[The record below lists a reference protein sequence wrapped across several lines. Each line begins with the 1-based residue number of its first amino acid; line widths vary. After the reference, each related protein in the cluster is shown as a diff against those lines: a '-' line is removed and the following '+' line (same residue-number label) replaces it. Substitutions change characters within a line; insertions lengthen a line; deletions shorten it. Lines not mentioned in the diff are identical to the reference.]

1 MPVPATPPQRRNHA
15 PRPVSAAA
23 QAALVTAAAAAGA
36 AAVAAAPDAARPWV
50 AATVCAAWLCLAAAV
65 AGGAGAVNRARRAAA
80 ASDAELRTLRARAA
94 RSAAESAQLADTAL
108 PALAARLRDGEPAA
122 RVLASLAPPQD
133 PRLQRLLRRLAQELE
148 DAARRTRQAADDGGR
163 AVRQL
168 ALAADGIDRLTAVTL
183 PAAVARLRDGYSA
196 DTVLGRLELPP
207 DGRLRVLAEA
217 TVRELA
223 LGERRAAAAREAG
236 ARALSRVQAAVVSML
251 ADLRE
256 MQDRHGEEVFGDL
269 LLLDHSTS
277 QLGLLTDRLAL
288 LMGGRAS
295 RAWNKPLPLES
306 VLRGAAGR
314 IAAYRRVR
322 LHSSGTACVAGFAAE
337 AVMHLLAEL
346 MDNAANFSP
355 PVDEVHVYV
364 EERTAGLVVTIEDS
378 GLKMADAALRR
389 AEEAVSGRSED
400 LARLQ
405 GTRLGLTVVGRI
417 ASRYGLSVS
426 FRPSSRGGTGV
437 VVLFPPQV
445 LSQPGDAGTGEPAP
459 PRRRPRTGPLGPDGL
474 GVRGGGRGRGGAGA
488 GDGGGAGGGRR
499 TGPPRG
505 ARPAPRGRD
514 HRTGRRHLPDR
525 PRPASPG
532 RGPAGGH
539 PGRAPGAAPGPHH
552 GGRGPRPPRPGAVA
566 AACPGGGGRRRALR
580 GLRRR
585 PGPRPAPRPPGGRGR
600 GRTWARGRGAPPAA
614 PDGRPRHHRAGPG
627 RRTGRARA
635 PGPGEPARRGPLSP
649 AGGPVPRHPA
659 DPSRRAHPRRTRRPV
674 PDRRSGP
681 PPGHRPGRGPATSCR
696 PPTTA

>member
-183 PAAVARLRDGYSA
+183 PAAVARLRDGSSA

-459 PRRRPRTGPLGPDGL
+459 RADVLAPGPSAPTASGS
-474 GVRGGGRGRGGAGA
+474 GAGA
-488 GDGGGAGGGRR
+488 VDEAVAVPVTVAVPVADGAPARPAGHAPLPAGATTEPGAGTSRTAPAPPPPAADRRVATPGGLPVRPPGRTMAAADRGRHDPGQSPPRARGAGDAGARFGAFADGLARARPPGPPEGGAGGGR
-499 TGPPRG
+499 
-505 ARPAPRGRD
+505 
-514 HRTGRRHLPDR
+514 
-525 PRPASPG
+525 
-532 RGPAGGH
+532 GPADGAHRPQPRTAG
-539 PGRAPGAAPGPHH
+539 PGTTAPDPGAARAVPEPRAPGN
-552 GGRGPRPPRPGAVA
+552 
-566 AACPGGGGRRRALR
+566 
-580 GLRRR
+580 
-585 PGPRPAPRPPGGRGR
+585 
-600 GRTWARGRGAPPAA
+600 PPA
-614 PDGRPRHHRAGPG
+614 G
-627 RRTGRARA
+627 AR
-635 PGPGEPARRGPLSP
+635 
-649 AGGPVPRHPA
+649 
-659 DPSRRAHPRRTRRPV
+659 
-674 PDRRSGP
+674 
-681 PPGHRPGRGPATSCR
+681 
-696 PPTTA
+696 

>member
-1 MPVPATPPQRRNHA
+1 MPVPATPPQRRNHP

-23 QAALVTAAAAAGA
+23 QAALAAPAAAAGA
-36 AAVAAAPDAARPWV
+36 AVVAAAPDAAGPWV

-65 AGGAGAVNRARRAAA
+65 VVGAGAVNRARRAAA
-80 ASDAELRTLRARAA
+80 ALDAELRMLRARAA
-94 RSAAESAQLADTAL
+94 RAAAESAQLVDSAL

-133 PRLQRLLRRLAQELE
+133 PRLQRLLHLLAQELE

-183 PAAVARLRDGYSA
+183 PAAVARLRDGSSA
-196 DTVLGRLELPP
+196 DTVRGRLELPP

-269 LLLDHSTS
+269 LRLDHSTS

-445 LSQPGDAGTGEPAP
+445 LSRPGDAGAGEPTPRADVLTPRPSAPTASGSGAGAVDESVAVAVADGTPARPAEHAPLPVGATTGPGADASRTAPAP
-459 PRRRPRTGPLGPDGL
+459 PPPATDRRVATPGGLPVRPPGRTMAAAD
-474 GVRGGGRGRGGAGA
+474 RGRHDPGQSPPRARGA
-488 GDGGGAGGGRR
+488 GDAGARFGAFADGLARARPPGSPEGGARAGRAPADGAHRPEPRR
-499 TGPPRG
+499 TGPG
-505 ARPAPRGRD
+505 ATAPD
-514 HRTGRRHLPDR
+514 
-525 PRPASPG
+525 
-532 RGPAGGH
+532 
-539 PGRAPGAAPGPHH
+539 PGAARAVPEP
-552 GGRGPRPPRPGAVA
+552 RGPGN
-566 AACPGGGGRRRALR
+566 
-580 GLRRR
+580 
-585 PGPRPAPRPPGGRGR
+585 
-600 GRTWARGRGAPPAA
+600 PPAGA
-614 PDGRPRHHRAGPG
+614 
-627 RRTGRARA
+627 
-635 PGPGEPARRGPLSP
+635 
-649 AGGPVPRHPA
+649 
-659 DPSRRAHPRRTRRPV
+659 
-674 PDRRSGP
+674 
-681 PPGHRPGRGPATSCR
+681 C
-696 PPTTA
+696 

>member
-1 MPVPATPPQRRNHA
+1 MPVPATPPQRRSHA

-23 QAALVTAAAAAGA
+23 QAALVAAAAAAGA
-36 AAVAAAPDAARPWV
+36 AAVAAAPGAAGPWA

-65 AGGAGAVNRARRAAA
+65 VAGAGAVNRARRAAA
-80 ASDAELRTLRARAA
+80 ASEAELRTLRARAA
-94 RSAAESAQLADTAL
+94 RAAAESAQLADTAL

-122 RVLASLAPPQD
+122 RVLASLPPPQD
-133 PRLQRLLRRLAQELE
+133 PRLHRLLRLLAQELE

-168 ALAADGIDRLTAVTL
+168 ALAADGVDRLTAVTL
-183 PAAVARLRDGYSA
+183 PAAVARLRDGSSA

-269 LLLDHSTS
+269 LRLDHSTS

-295 RAWNKPLPLES
+295 RAWNRPLPLES

-337 AVMHLLAEL
+337 GVMHLLAEL

-378 GLKMADAALRR
+378 GLKMADAAMRR
-389 AEEAVSGRSED
+389 AEEAVSGRSDD

-445 LSQPGDAGTGEPAP
+445 LSRPGGAGTGEPAP
-459 PRRRPRTGPLGPDGL
+459 GTDVLTPEPSAPTA
-474 GVRGGGRGRGGAGA
+474 AGSGSGSA
-488 GDGGGAGGGRR
+488 
-499 TGPPRG
+499 P
-505 ARPAPRGRD
+505 ARPAERAP
-514 HRTGRRHLPDR
+514 L
-525 PRPASPG
+525 
-532 RGPAGGH
+532 PAGATA
-539 PGRAPGAAPGPHH
+539 APGAGTSRAVPGP
-552 GGRGPRPPRPGAVA
+552 PPPAADRRVA
-566 AACPGGGGRRRALR
+566 TPGGL
-580 GLRRR
+580 
-585 PGPRPAPRPPGGRGR
+585 PVRPPGRTMAAADRGRHDPGQSPPRAREAGDAGARFGAFAEGLARARPPGSPEGEARAGRGSADGAHR
-600 GRTWARGRGAPPAA
+600 PQPRTADPGNTAPDPGAARAVPEPRTPGHPPAGA
-614 PDGRPRHHRAGPG
+614 
-627 RRTGRARA
+627 
-635 PGPGEPARRGPLSP
+635 S
-649 AGGPVPRHPA
+649 
-659 DPSRRAHPRRTRRPV
+659 
-674 PDRRSGP
+674 
-681 PPGHRPGRGPATSCR
+681 
-696 PPTTA
+696 